1 MLPLSRK
8 TGPRARR
15 KDDHVNDPATHQ
27 ALTHLA
33 NINGFLREIAA
44 ELKAINQRLAAK
56 EERRVARKPSAGAA
70 HESKPKPPRM

>member
-1 MLPLSRK
+1 M
-8 TGPRARR
+8 
-15 KDDHVNDPATHQ
+15 NDPATHQ

-56 EERRVARKPSAGAA
+56 EARRVARKPPASAP
-70 HESKPKPPRM
+70 HEPKRPTRM

>member
-1 MLPLSRK
+1 M
-8 TGPRARR
+8 
-15 KDDHVNDPATHQ
+15 NDPATHQ

-56 EERRVARKPSAGAA
+56 EARKVAKRPAA
-70 HESKPKPPRM
+70 AAPHESKPKPPRM